1 MAYTFYIWE
10 KEKRGKEKRI
20 GVTLEEITKK
30 EAKCKKTLGIGA
42 GMDIGHCIYL
52 GSRHSAD
59 KDFLRSVR
67 YYRYCDADEFP
78 DMNRGCAAIIAFY
91 KDKKGGI

>member
-1 MAYTFYIWE
+1 MINRTYTFYIW
-10 KEKRGKEKRI
+10 GKEKRTK
-20 GVTLEEITKK
+20 VTLEEITKE
-30 EAKCKKTLGIGA
+30 EAKDKKKLGISA
-42 GMDIGHCIYL
+42 GTDIGHCIYL
-52 GSRHSAD
+52 GLRHSSE
-59 KDFLRSVR
+59 KNFLRSVR